1 MRHGVAS
8 ASVASGTQEVANTQM
23 FAVLSRPPIPW
34 RTPQPRPFHAQLASS
49 EIADAH
55 STEKYGPESRSSD

>member
-34 RTPQPRPFHAQLASS
+34 RTPQPCPFHAQLASS

-55 STEKYGPESRSSD
+55 STEKYGHESRSSE

>member
-8 ASVASGTQEVANTQM
+8 ALVASGTQEVANTQM
-23 FAVLSRPPIPW
+23 FAVLSRPPVPW

-55 STEKYGPESRSSD
+55 SFEKYGHESRSSE

>member
-8 ASVASGTQEVANTQM
+8 ASVTSGTQEVANTQM

-34 RTPQPRPFHAQLASS
+34 HTPQPRPFRTWLGTPKPS
-49 EIADAH
+49 DAH
-55 STEKYGPESRSSD
+55 SFEKYGHGSRSSE